1 MLALFPFFPWEGEIT
16 WGPSPRLSALDG
28 GNGWLL
34 SIQRQEQGTVSVPWL
49 AEEPWSHTVQP
60 WSEEAKGP
68 GSRGEAHRATS
79 WEGRATFP
87 PFVKSQRGS
96 SPTNGEAHSNNE
108 AIAGPAILPPSWEIN
123 SIRKQKPEPPNP
135 TNKKLVFLCTERLR
149 LLAFYLFLSSQCS
162 CTSLRLCLPCGSKH
176 LVLQGASNPSSPHPA
191 PQIPHYPL
199 GPLQV
204 KSHYTHQMHL
214 KSRSPR
220 LRLTFQLFFS
230 STTKLHCKDLEWSLG
245 S

>member
-49 AEEPWSHTVQP
+49 AEEPWSHAVQP

-68 GSRGEAHRATS
+68 GSRGDAHRATS
-79 WEGRATFP
+79 WEGRATFLKGHIP
-87 PFVKSQRGS
+87 WQYIYIVKSQRGS
-96 SPTNGEAHSNNE
+96 SPTSGEAHSNNE

-191 PQIPHYPL
+191 PPNSPL
-199 GPLQV
+199 PLRTTTSQV
-204 KSHYTHQMHL
+204 SLHSSDAL
-214 KSRSPR
+214 KISQS
-220 LRLTFQLFFS
+220 
-230 STTKLHCKDLEWSLG
+230 
-245 S
+245 